1 MEQSGPRLLAS
12 RTRIWRLAAT
22 ALFIVLMG
30 KLGWVQGIKHA
41 YYRERAQETRGR
53 HWPIPAPR
61 GNIYDRNDTPLA
73 LNLKLFTVAV
83 DPFGSNIPD
92 PPGLAA
98 KLAPLLRMPVA
109 ELTEKL
115 TWKGS
120 RYVRLREDVDEQVA
134 EEIRKLQCPGIL
146 VRQQWKRAYPHGI
159 VAAGLLGFVGTD
171 MKGLSGL
178 EGRLNATL
186 AGSDGEMLVMLDG
199 RLPRSRTLIPG
210 QSMVTKQMIPGSSV
224 FLTIDLTIQAA
235 ADAALAKAVESA
247 HAAGGTAIVMDP
259 KTGDILALATQPTF
273 DPNEFAKYDPKSWV
287 SDAVSSPYEPGSTFK
302 AITACAALEEGA
314 FSHGETITCSG
325 TKAIGNRVIGCAVHG
340 GSRGHGVVD
349 LHKMIV
355 KSCNVGL
362 ASVALELGS
371 SRLYH
376 WVRELGFGQR
386 TGIELAG
393 ESPGLLT
400 PGNQWSQIQLANVGF
415 GQGVGVTPVQLLRAY
430 AAIANGGFMVSPR
443 VVKMVTTAEGEE
455 QYPAR
460 PEPTQ
465 VLSAGTCA
473 FMQAALQGVVDEGT
487 GRAAAIPGRTVAG
500 KTGTAQ
506 KPTPEA
512 GYHSGKYVGSFIG
525 FAPVKDAKLAVIVVI
540 DEPKGSHYGGVVAAP
555 AFKEIMEQGLSY
567 LHVPPDAEP
576 KEEPRGAHESVSA
589 AE

>member
-1 MEQSGPRLLAS
+1 MEHRSPQLLAS
-12 RTRIWRLAAT
+12 RTRIWRLVAT
-22 ALFIVLMG
+22 ALFVVLMG
-30 KLGWVQGIKHA
+30 KLGWVQGIKHT
-41 YYRERAQETRGR
+41 YYQKRAQETRGR
-53 HWPIPAPR
+53 HWPKPAPR
-61 GNIYDRNDTPLA
+61 GNIYDRNGTPLA
-73 LNLKLFTVAV
+73 LNLKLFTVAA
-83 DPFGSNIPD
+83 DPYRDSIPD
-92 PPGLAA
+92 PQALAA

-115 TWKGS
+115 TWRGS

-134 EEIRKLQCPGIL
+134 DQIRKLECPGIL
-146 VRQQWKRAYPHGI
+146 VREQWKRAYPHGT

-178 EGRLNATL
+178 EARLNATL
-186 AGSDGEMLVMLDG
+186 AGRDGEETVMLDG
-199 RLPRSRTLIPG
+199 RLPRSRTEIPG
-210 QSMVTKQMIPGSSV
+210 HKVVTKEMIPGSSV
-224 FLTIDLTIQAA
+224 VLTIDLTIQTA

-259 KTGDILALATQPTF
+259 KTGDLLALATQPTF
-273 DPNEFAKYDPKSWV
+273 DPNEFAKSDPRSWV

-302 AITACAALEEGA
+302 AITACAALEEGV
-314 FSHGETITCSG
+314 FSHGETITCTG
-325 TKAIGNRVIGCAVHG
+325 TKAVGNRTIGCAIHG

-349 LHKMIV
+349 LHRMIV

-362 ASVALELGS
+362 ATVALELGP
-371 SRLYH
+371 SRLH
-376 WVRELGFGQR
+376 RWVRELGFGQR

-400 PGNQWSQIQLANVGF
+400 PAEQWSQIQLANVGF
-415 GQGVGVTPVQLLRAY
+415 GQGVSVTPVQLLRAY

-443 VVKMVTTAEGEE
+443 VVKMVTTADGEV

-460 PEPTQ
+460 PEPTR
-465 VLSAGTCA
+465 VLSAATCA
-473 FMQAALQGVVDEGT
+473 FMRDALYGVVEEGT
-487 GRAAAIPGRTVAG
+487 GKAAAIPGRAIAG

-525 FAPVKDAKLAVIVVI
+525 FAPVKDPKLAVIVVI
-540 DEPKGSHYGGVVAAP
+540 DEPQGSHYGGVVAAP
-555 AFKEIMEQGLSY
+555 AFKEIMEQGLGY
-567 LHVPPDAEP
+567 LRVPPDAEP
-576 KEEPRGAHESVSA
+576 KQEKRGRQEWVSA